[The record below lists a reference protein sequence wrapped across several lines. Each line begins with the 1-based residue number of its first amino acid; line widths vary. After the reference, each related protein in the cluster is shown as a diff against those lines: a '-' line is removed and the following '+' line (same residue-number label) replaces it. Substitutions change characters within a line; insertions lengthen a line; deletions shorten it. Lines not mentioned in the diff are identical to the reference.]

1 MYLPGVPPRSS
12 QSDIPVKI
20 EIFVFFMS
28 IPLDKGNFDSNN
40 LVNIS
45 VGLLTSK
52 QNKIRIERYDV
63 ENEIN
68 SKKTL
73 LYAYTDSF
81 Y

>member
-1 MYLPGVPPRSS
+1 
-12 QSDIPVKI
+12 
-20 EIFVFFMS
+20 MS

-40 LVNIS
+40 SVNIS
-45 VGLLTSK
+45 VVLLTSK